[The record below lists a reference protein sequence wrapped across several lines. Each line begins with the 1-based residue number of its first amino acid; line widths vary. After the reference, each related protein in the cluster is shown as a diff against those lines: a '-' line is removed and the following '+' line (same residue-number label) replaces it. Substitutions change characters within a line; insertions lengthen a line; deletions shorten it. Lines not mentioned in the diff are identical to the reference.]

1 MERTLLSLPDDLA
14 DALDR
19 FGREQDP
26 PRDPSEIVQTAV
38 RAYLDEHGSTQ
49 TDAIRFLTISPA
61 EEGSGV
67 TDVSLHH
74 DRYFAG

>member
-14 DALDR
+14 EALDR

-38 RAYLDEHGSTQ
+38 RVYLDEHGYPDSV
-49 TDAIRFLTISPA
+49 RFLTISPA

>member
-1 MERTLLSLPDDLA
+1 MERTLLSLPEDLA

-26 PRDPSEIVQTAV
+26 PREPSEIVQTAL
-38 RAYLDEHGSTQ
+38 RAYLDDHGYVE

-61 EEGSGV
+61 EAGSGV

>member
-1 MERTLLSLPDDLA
+1 MLSLPDDLVN
-14 DALDR
+14 ALDR

-38 RAYLDEHGSTQ
+38 REYLDQRGYAEL
-49 TDAIRFLTISPA
+49 DRLLTISPA
-61 EEGSGV
+61 EQGSGV
-67 TDVSLHH
+67 ADVSLHH